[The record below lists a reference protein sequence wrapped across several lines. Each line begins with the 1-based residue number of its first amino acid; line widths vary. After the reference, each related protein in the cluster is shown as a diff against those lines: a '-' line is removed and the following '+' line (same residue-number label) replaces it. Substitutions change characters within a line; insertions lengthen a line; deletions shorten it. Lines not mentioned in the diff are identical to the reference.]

1 MRVLAAQATVAIE
14 NARLVETLQAT
25 QADLERRVEERTAE
39 FSDYAT
45 LLRPSRRQASQ
56 FSRRSR
62 RRSNARSAVTS
73 VRP

>member
-1 MRVLAAQATVAIE
+1 MRARNGHTPQASPA
-14 NARLVETLQAT
+14 
-25 QADLERRVEERTAE
+25 VEERTAE